1 MILDGGLE
9 ADAFVGERD
18 EDLEVFRFSLDMM
31 LSDRFFEEDFE
42 KRLERTIR

>member
-1 MILDGGLE
+1 MTLEGGFDG
-9 ADAFVGERD
+9 DRD

-42 KRLERTIR
+42 KRLGRTIR

>member
-1 MILDGGLE
+1 MTLEEGLKG
-9 ADAFVGERD
+9 DVFVGERD

-42 KRLERTIR
+42 KRLGRTIR